1 MAFDLVKYA
10 RDVRAEAAKTTWP
23 SRKETVQTTV
33 LVLALV
39 IAAALFFLTV
49 DEIIGVVMRW
59 LFSVGA

>member
-1 MAFDLVKYA
+1 LAFDLVKYA